1 MTKDLLDV
9 SAGIEAVADGLTA
22 LSLLYEDDDGP
33 RASNMMI
40 HNTLYGYSALLR
52 RLLED
57 LDDIDMQLME
67 AKKA

>member
-1 MTKDLLDV
+1 MSKDMLDV

-22 LSLLYEDDDGP
+22 LSLLFEGDDGP
-33 RASNMMI
+33 RPSNLVI
-40 HNTLYGYSALLR
+40 YNALYVHSDLLR

-57 LDDIDMQLME
+57 LDDIEMQLTE